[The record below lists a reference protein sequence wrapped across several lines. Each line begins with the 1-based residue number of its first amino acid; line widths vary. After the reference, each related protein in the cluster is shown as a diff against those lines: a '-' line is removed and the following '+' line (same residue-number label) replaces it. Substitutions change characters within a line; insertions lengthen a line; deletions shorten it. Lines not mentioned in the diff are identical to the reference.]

1 MSYENKPI
9 IFHFNDPIAEN
20 TLYLDRDGVINK
32 AVIRAKEI
40 SSPRNM
46 KELKI
51 SNDLISLNSHNI
63 LKNWNLVI
71 ITNQPDLSR
80 GLIDLNFVKK
90 INKKINSIL
99 PINIVYVCPHI
110 KEDRCLCRKP
120 EIGMIHKF
128 RTDNPKMIRSELFIG
143 DRKSDLQCAI
153 NANIPFILRE
163 RTYNKNFYR
172 SSYSI
177 IHDLFSVEKYLTS

>member
-51 SNDLISLNSHNI
+51 SNDLISLNSRWSHS
-63 LKNWNLVI
+63 LCS
-71 ITNQPDLSR
+71 SR
-80 GLIDLNFVKK
+80 
-90 INKKINSIL
+90 
-99 PINIVYVCPHI
+99 
-110 KEDRCLCRKP
+110 R
-120 EIGMIHKF
+120 
-128 RTDNPKMIRSELFIG
+128 
-143 DRKSDLQCAI
+143 
-153 NANIPFILRE
+153 ILR
-163 RTYNKNFYR
+163 KQAR
-172 SSYSI
+172 S
-177 IHDLFSVEKYLTS
+177 T